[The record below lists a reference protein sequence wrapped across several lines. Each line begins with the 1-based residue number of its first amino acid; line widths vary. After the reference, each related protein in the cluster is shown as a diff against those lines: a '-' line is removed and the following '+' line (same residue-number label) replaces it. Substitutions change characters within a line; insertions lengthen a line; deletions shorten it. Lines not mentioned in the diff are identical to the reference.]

1 MLKQK
6 KCFGKSNNL
15 IDFFFLVIVEK
26 FEDAAAIIRE
36 FGEIIQ
42 IKKTNIIR
50 ITYQQGKVFRRFKQR
65 EKFIEMVK
73 KFNVNKSTVTFQ
85 ITVLKLIDKYPID
98 EVISET

>member
-1 MLKQK
+1 M
-6 KCFGKSNNL
+6 
-15 IDFFFLVIVEK
+15 VIVEK
-26 FEDAAAIIRE
+26 FKDAAAIIRE

-42 IKKTNIIR
+42 TKKTNIIR

-65 EKFIEMVK
+65 EKFIEMIK
-73 KFNVNKSTVTFQ
+73 KLNVNRSTVTFQ

>member
-1 MLKQK
+1 M
-6 KCFGKSNNL
+6 
-15 IDFFFLVIVEK
+15 VIVEK

>member
-26 FEDAAAIIRE
+26 FAAAIIRE
-36 FGEIIQ
+36 FGEIFQ

>member
-1 MLKQK
+1 M
-6 KCFGKSNNL
+6 
-15 IDFFFLVIVEK
+15 VIVEK

-85 ITVLKLIDKYPID
+85 ITVLKLSDKSPID